1 MYRGTM
7 PLIAKCTNRDMHL
20 TEKCCDAG
28 VLALCLLVAVFKG
41 HGQLLSR
48 MIIPLLYTAQLA
60 LALTA

>member
-1 MYRGTM
+1 M
-7 PLIAKCTNRDMHL
+7 PLIAKCTNSEMYL

-28 VLALCLLVAVFKG
+28 VLALYLLVAVFMG
-41 HGQLLSR
+41 HGQLLNR